1 MWSLRRRRTQAI
13 SPEIAVALSMEN
25 KVALV
30 PARID
35 MALWIDIAP
44 AIGGMAFTLCALVD
58 ALGHIIVAS
67 FHRCA

>member
-1 MWSLRRRRTQAI
+1 MWSLRRGRTQAI
-13 SPEIAVALSMEN
+13 SPDIAEALSMEN

-30 PARID
+30 PASIV
-35 MALWIDIAP
+35 ALWLDIAP